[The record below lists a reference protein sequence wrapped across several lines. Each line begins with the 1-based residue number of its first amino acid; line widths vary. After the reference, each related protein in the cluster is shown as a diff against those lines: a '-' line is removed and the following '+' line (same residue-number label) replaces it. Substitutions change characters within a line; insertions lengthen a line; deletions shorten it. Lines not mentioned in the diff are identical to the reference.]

1 MQTQQQFIGG
11 SWRAGAQ
18 TLPIINP
25 SDGQEVGRIAR
36 GTAADVDAAVRAG
49 LAALEGEWGRTDA
62 AARGR
67 LLLRMAEFIRRDAE
81 SLAKLESLDVGKPL
95 SQART
100 DVTVCARYFEY
111 YAGAADKVHGETI
124 PFQDGFTVMTVW
136 EPHGVTAH
144 ILPWNYPLQMTGRSI
159 APALAMGGLLWMS
172 IRSSARSTDTRSR
185 VPPTATPASS
195 AITRSWRRAL
205 TPVRCCTL
213 G

>member
-49 LAALEGEWGRTDA
+49 LAAVEGEWGRTDA

-100 DVTVCARYFEY
+100 DVTVCARYFNTMP
-111 YAGAADKVHGETI
+111 ARRTRCTAK
-124 PFQDGFTVMTVW
+124 PF
-136 EPHGVTAH
+136 
-144 ILPWNYPLQMTGRSI
+144 
-159 APALAMGGLLWMS
+159 
-172 IRSSARSTDTRSR
+172 RSR
-185 VPPTATPASS
+185 TVSP
-195 AITRSWRRAL
+195 
-205 TPVRCCTL
+205 
-213 G
+213 